1 MKKLCVFCMALLMLA
16 MTACG
21 KDTSGGGQSVDLRA
35 AYEAA
40 IAQVN
45 EELGDN
51 APALLE
57 ETAVELLNGYYPG
70 IADIQLKQSVFF
82 LSPTATSCEVAM
94 VEVAD
99 SADAAKVRDIF
110 QTRVDTMA
118 NDTMYPDEAAM
129 WKNSATVCVRQRELR
144 GAGGAAG
151 GLHRAR
157 RISGQILTGRCIF
170 PPYVV

>member
-57 ETAVELLNGYYPG
+57 ETAVEMLNGYYPG

-82 LSPTATSCEVAM
+82 LSPTATSCE
-94 VEVAD
+94 
-99 SADAAKVRDIF
+99 
-110 QTRVDTMA
+110 
-118 NDTMYPDEAAM
+118 
-129 WKNSATVCVRQRELR
+129 LR

-157 RISGQILTGRCIF
+157 RISGQILTLRCIF